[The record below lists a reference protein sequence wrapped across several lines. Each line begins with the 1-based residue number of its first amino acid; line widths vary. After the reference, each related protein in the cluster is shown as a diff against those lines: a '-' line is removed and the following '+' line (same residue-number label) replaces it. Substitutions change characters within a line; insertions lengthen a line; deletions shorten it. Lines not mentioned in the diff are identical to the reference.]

1 MLVNNK
7 KYVKQGGLRMS
18 DVMADRTP
26 PHNIEAEQAVLGAIL
41 IDQDALTSASEL
53 LVPDSFYRTKH
64 QKIFEVMLGLSDK
77 GNQST

>member
-1 MLVNNK
+1 
-7 KYVKQGGLRMS
+7 MS
-18 DVMADRTP
+18 DVLADRTP

-64 QKIFEVMLGLSDK
+64 QKILKSCLGYLIRESRL
-77 GNQST
+77 T

>member
-1 MLVNNK
+1 
-7 KYVKQGGLRMS
+7 MS

-64 QKIFEVMLGLSDK
+64 QKDF
-77 GNQST
+77 

>member
-1 MLVNNK
+1 MYLPIV
-7 KYVKQGGLRMS
+7 
-18 DVMADRTP
+18 P

-64 QKIFEVMLGLSDK
+64 QKILKSCFGHLIRESIDSSNDDISNG
-77 GNQST
+77 